1 MVSLFFFILAANNV
15 IKVVRDSLF
24 LSRFPISDLA
34 YVYLLAAV
42 IAGVIISGYT
52 RYTVRMPLYR
62 FILVS
67 NAFIISNVILFWF
80 LIVFFNLSWAIYAF
94 YLGVP
99 GFDRIW
105 CRCDRSF
112 EGVTLGSQDLS

>member
-1 MVSLFFFILAANNV
+1 M
-15 IKVVRDSLF
+15 R
-24 LSRFPISDLA
+24 
-34 YVYLLAAV
+34 
-42 IAGVIISGYT
+42 GVIISGYT

-94 YLGVP
+94 YLGAP

-112 EGVTLGSQDLS
+112 QNSSHGIPLFVEIWPSPRHAAGHNAP

>member
-1 MVSLFFFILAANNV
+1 MVSLLFFILAANNV

-80 LIVFFNLSWAIYAF
+80 LIVFFNRYGLI
-94 YLGVP
+94 P
-99 GFDRIW
+99 
-105 CRCDRSF
+105 RS
-112 EGVTLGSQDLS
+112 LLRLRYSGSYEPLYS